1 MTQSHYIYVYI
12 FFFLHYPPSGSI
24 ASDLKLAFWVICALQ
39 FLVSSLELHYQI
51 IKNSLH
57 VNFYYNNYNLA
68 PSTTVNYISYKIPDL
83 VILITSVSWVLSSW
97 ARTATVF
104 QVPSL
109 ITIPQSAAA
118 QWNLGEGAASQPLSA
133 AQTPFGTPN
142 RPPSPELTVTAR
154 ELNFP
159 PCFGTSWHH
168 ETRLCHKRG
177 HQG

>member
-1 MTQSHYIYVYI
+1 M
-12 FFFLHYPPSGSI
+12 
-24 ASDLKLAFWVICALQ
+24 
-39 FLVSSLELHYQI
+39 
-51 IKNSLH
+51 
-57 VNFYYNNYNLA
+57 NFYYNNYNLA
-68 PSTTVNYISYKIPDL
+68 PSTTVNYISYKTPDL

-118 QWNLGEGAASQPLSA
+118 QWNLGEGAVSQPLSA
-133 AQTPFGTPN
+133 AQTPFRRAN
-142 RPPSPELTVTAR
+142 CSSSPELRVTAR

-159 PCFGTSWHH
+159 PCFGASWHH

-177 HQG
+177 HQGWEAELRFSVGRSLTTSPWGVLIGFPGVQDLNGL